1 MPSLTEVA
9 KHAGVSVT
17 TASLVLN
24 PGKQVSRISEACA
37 KRVRAIADELGYVPN
52 YHAQVMKL
60 GRAEAVAVVMD
71 YGHFGPEPF
80 RWSILKGPYY
90 STLVGGMDLEARNH
104 DSLLTLL
111 GPDDKR
117 RAPERGWL
125 GMRQRRFDGMIVCG
139 RSLLGHETG
148 FLQRYHRKPIVAV
161 DYPGRT
167 AYPAVA
173 WNEQRSVELAVEH
186 LAQLGHRRVLWLGP
200 DDPEGRQPK
209 MQREHWFSQVS
220 ARTDIRCACCRYGP
234 DAMEGYYQAQHY
246 TWETDLAADTL
257 GGFLSERNEDFTAI
271 LAYNDAAA
279 LGACRALHA
288 AGRAVPDDVSVMGID
303 NLHGSRNVVPL
314 STVSHEIETMG
325 RQAARMLFEM
335 IDEPEAIKRY
345 HKQTVLVEP
354 KLVIRQSTAAP
365 RD

>member
-1 MPSLTEVA
+1 MSSLTEVA
-9 KHAGVSVT
+9 KRAGVSVT

-24 PGKQVSRISEACA
+24 PGKQVSRISDACA

-80 RWSILKGPYY
+80 RWSILKDPYY
-90 STLVGGMDLEARNH
+90 SALVGGMDVEARNH

-111 GPDDKR
+111 GPEAKR

-125 GMRQRRFDGMIVCG
+125 GMRQRRFDGMIICG
-139 RSLLGHETG
+139 RSLVGHETG

-161 DYPGRT
+161 DYPGQT
-167 AYPAVA
+167 TYPAVA
-173 WNEQRSVELAVEH
+173 WNEQRSVELALEH
-186 LAQLGHRRVLWLGP
+186 LRQLGHRQILWLGP
-200 DDPEGRQPK
+200 DDPQGTQPK
-209 MQREHWFSQVS
+209 MQREHWFRESIAQADVRGS
-220 ARTDIRCACCRYGP
+220 FCRYDH
-234 DAMEGYYQAQHY
+234 DAIHRYQEAQHY

-257 GGFLSERNEDFTAI
+257 SDFLGADNDGFTAV

-279 LGACRALHA
+279 LGACRAVYG
-288 AGRAVPDDVSVMGID
+288 AGKRIPEDVSVMGID
-303 NLHGSRNVVPL
+303 NLHGARNVVPL
-314 STVSHEIETMG
+314 TSVSHEIETMG
-325 RQAARMLFEM
+325 RRATRMLFEM
-335 IDEPEAIKRY
+335 VEDAEAIKRY

-354 KLVIRQSTAAP
+354 KLVVRQSTAAP
-365 RD
+365 PR